1 MIKFFRKI
9 RQDLLAEDKTGKYM
23 KYAIG
28 EIVLVVIGIL
38 IALQINNWNEN
49 RKINNQEIVYLQD
62 LKNDF
67 TFDIETLNA
76 RIAINNVIVH
86 NIDTILTL
94 ISSKKTFTQQDE
106 LLLANMTSKLFGE
119 SYFIPEKGTIN
130 QIQASSSG
138 SFIKNKK
145 LRDLIFRYY
154 SNAERIEKNMEQS
167 IQIYQ
172 HQIITPTLLHPAIAK
187 KSMNINA
194 IVSSLDMSQLIK
206 DNDYLNALTL
216 KSIGTQNQN
225 REYLKIVKKAQQI
238 LTIINTE
245 LSND

>member
-1 MIKFFRKI
+1 M
-9 RQDLLAEDKTGKYM
+9 ENKTSKYF
-23 KYAIG
+23 KYAAG

-49 RKINNQEIVYLQD
+49 RKINNQETVYLQD
-62 LKNDF
+62 LKNDI

-76 RIAINNVIVH
+76 RVANNNLMVH

-94 ISSKKTFTQQDE
+94 ISSKKKFTEQDE
-106 LLLANMTSKLFGE
+106 TLLANMTLTLFGE

-130 QIQASSSG
+130 QIQSSSSG
-138 SFIKNKK
+138 SFIKNKT

-154 SNAERIEKNMEQS
+154 SNSERVEKNMEQS

-172 HQIITPTLLHPAIAK
+172 HQIITPKLVHPAIAK
-187 KSMNINA
+187 RSMNINA
-194 IVSSLDMSQLIK
+194 EVSPLNMSLLIK
-206 DNDYLNALTL
+206 DNAYLNALTL

-225 REYLKIVKKAQQI
+225 IQYLKIIGKAEEI
-238 LTIINTE
+238 LSIINTE

>member
-9 RQDLLAEDKTGKYM
+9 RQNLIMENKTSKYF
-23 KYAIG
+23 KYAAG

-49 RKINNQEIVYLQD
+49 RKINNQETVYLQD
-62 LKNDF
+62 LKNDI

-76 RIAINNVIVH
+76 RVANNNLMVH

-94 ISSKKTFTQQDE
+94 ISSKKKFTEQDE
-106 LLLANMTSKLFGE
+106 TLLANMTLTLFGE

-130 QIQASSSG
+130 QIQSSSSG
-138 SFIKNKK
+138 SFIKNKT

-154 SNAERIEKNMEQS
+154 SNSERVEKNMEQS

-172 HQIITPTLLHPAIAK
+172 HQIITPKLVHPAIA
-187 KSMNINA
+187 
-194 IVSSLDMSQLIK
+194 
-206 DNDYLNALTL
+206 
-216 KSIGTQNQN
+216 
-225 REYLKIVKKAQQI
+225 
-238 LTIINTE
+238 
-245 LSND
+245 

>member
-1 MIKFFRKI
+1 M
-9 RQDLLAEDKTGKYM
+9 ENKTSKYF

-49 RKINNQEIVYLQD
+49 RKINNQETVYLQD

-67 TFDIETLNA
+67 SFDIETLNA
-76 RIAINNVIVH
+76 RVAINNVIVH
-86 NIDTILTL
+86 NIDTIITL
-94 ISSKKTFTQQDE
+94 ISSKKTFTEQDE
-106 LLLANMTSKLFGE
+106 ALLANMTLKLFGE

-130 QIQASSSG
+130 QIQSSSSG

-172 HQIITPTLLHPAIAK
+172 HQIITPTLLHPTVAK
-187 KSMNINA
+187 KNMNINA
-194 IVSSLDMSQLIK
+194 VVSSLDMSQLIK

-225 REYLKIVKKAQQI
+225 REYLKIVRKAQQI
-238 LTIINTE
+238 LTIINSE
-245 LSND
+245 LSNDKILQKN

>member
-1 MIKFFRKI
+1 MIKFFRQI
-9 RQDLLAEDKTGKYM
+9 RYNLMEQNKTGKYF

-38 IALQINNWNEN
+38 IALQINNWNES
-49 RKINNQEIVYLQD
+49 RKINSQEVVYLQD

-76 RIAINNVIVH
+76 KVADNNERVH

-94 ISSKKTFTQQDE
+94 ISSKNVFTEQDE
-106 LLLANMTSKLFGE
+106 LLLANMTLKLFGE

-130 QIQASSSG
+130 QIQSSSSG
-138 SFIKNKK
+138 SYIKNKT

-154 SNAERIEKNMEQS
+154 SNNERIEKNMEQS

-172 HQIITPTLLHPAIAK
+172 HHIITPTLIHPAIAK
-187 KSMNINA
+187 KSMNIDA
-194 IVSSLDMSQLIK
+194 EVSPLDMSLLIK

-216 KSIGTQNQN
+216 KSVGTQNQN
-225 REYLKIVKKAQQI
+225 IEYIKIIKKAQQI
-238 LTIINTE
+238 LTIINSE
-245 LSND
+245 LAND

>member
-1 MIKFFRKI
+1 MEKG
-9 RQDLLAEDKTGKYM
+9 KTSKYF

-49 RKINNQEIVYLQD
+49 RKINSQETIYLQD

-67 TFDIETLNA
+67 TFDIETLNTRVA
-76 RIAINNVIVH
+76 DNNVMVH

-94 ISSKKTFTQQDE
+94 ISSKKIFTAQDE
-106 LLLANMTSKLFGE
+106 VLLANMTLILFGE

-145 LRDLIFRYY
+145 LRDLIFRFY

-167 IQIYQ
+167 VQIYQ
-172 HQIITPTLLHPAIAK
+172 HQIITPTLIHPAITK

-194 IVSSLDMSQLIK
+194 EVSPLDISLLIK
-206 DNDYLNALTL
+206 DNAYLNALTL

-225 REYLKIVKKAQQI
+225 REYLKIIKKAQQI
-238 LTIINTE
+238 LSIINSE
-245 LSND
+245 LTYD

>member
-1 MIKFFRKI
+1 ME
-9 RQDLLAEDKTGKYM
+9 QNKTGKYF

-38 IALQINNWNEN
+38 IALQINNWNES
-49 RKINNQEIVYLQD
+49 RKINSQEVVYLQD

-76 RIAINNVIVH
+76 KVADNNERVH

-94 ISSKKTFTQQDE
+94 ISSKNVFTEQDE
-106 LLLANMTSKLFGE
+106 LLLANMTLKLFGE

-130 QIQASSSG
+130 QIQSSSSG
-138 SFIKNKK
+138 SYIKNKT

-154 SNAERIEKNMEQS
+154 SNNERIEKNMEQS

-172 HQIITPTLLHPAIAK
+172 HHIITPTLIHPAIAK
-187 KSMNINA
+187 KSMNIDA
-194 IVSSLDMSQLIK
+194 EVSPLDMSLLIK

-216 KSIGTQNQN
+216 KSVGTQNQN
-225 REYLKIVKKAQQI
+225 IEYIKIIKKAQQI
-238 LTIINTE
+238 LTIINSE
-245 LSND
+245 LAND

>member
-1 MIKFFRKI
+1 MMKN
-9 RQDLLAEDKTGKYM
+9 KTGKYF

-38 IALQINNWNEN
+38 LALQINNWNEN
-49 RKINNQEIVYLQD
+49 RKINNQETIYLQD
-62 LKNDF
+62 IKNDI

-76 RIAINNVIVH
+76 RVVNNNLMLH

-94 ISSKKTFTQQDE
+94 ISSKKIFTEQDE
-106 LLLANMTSKLFGE
+106 VLLANMTLKLFGE

-130 QIQASSSG
+130 QIQSSSSG
-138 SFIKNKK
+138 SFIKNKT

-172 HQIITPTLLHPAIAK
+172 HQIITPTLIHPAISK
-187 KSMNINA
+187 KGMNIDA
-194 IVSSLDMSQLIK
+194 EVPLLDMSLLIK
-206 DNDYLNALTL
+206 NNDYLNALTL
-216 KSIGTQNQN
+216 KSVGTQNQN
-225 REYLKIVKKAQQI
+225 IQYLKIIGKAEQI
-238 LTIINTE
+238 LSIINTE
-245 LSND
+245 LTND